1 MYREGH
7 FKNISENGTYKCIDV
22 TCANFHITRTD
33 TKQYFTH
40 ISKID
45 TSSGDMNEKVDHWL
59 DSFENF
65 HKKCIIMP

>member
-40 ISKID
+40 ILKID
-45 TSSGDMNEKVDHWL
+45 TSSGDMNEKVDH
-59 DSFENF
+59 
-65 HKKCIIMP
+65 